1 MSMLKIHR
9 TVKAAVLI
17 GCIGITS
24 SPALAISLDEAL
36 RASLENSS
44 AIAAARQSWL
54 ATREAIGTNT
64 STSDLTARLN
74 ATGSVGQIDSKAGQG
89 FTKSQYLSTGVTLSK
104 NLYDGGQ
111 TKEKTLLAK
120 INLQQASAIYAKTE
134 QGVILGTI
142 EAYLNV
148 LKAGREV
155 KLHARNLTRLEAHV
169 NAAKIRVDAGAAT
182 PTRLAEAGARFARAQ
197 SDLILAETRL
207 TNAEDSFRSL
217 TGKDA
222 RNFIEPSIT
231 GNLPID
237 LLDAETKARDG
248 HPDILAAIAAERAA
262 DQAFNTLQAA
272 VRPTLAFSLSANTKT
287 GTGTTLDRDEVT
299 AQFVFSS
306 PLLSTNATRSTSRRI
321 AASFKQAKLNRAEA
335 TRKAEVTAR
344 EAFRNWQSTGI
355 RVDAVIS
362 EIEAFR
368 LVAKGIASEAQ
379 FGQKTTLDLLD
390 AEKDVSDAE
399 LRLVSAEHNQLLG
412 AFRLKAAI
420 GSLTAEQ
427 MGLGDVLGQLANMP
441 QPKLPFYNSF
451 PFVRRPITD

>member
-111 TKEKTLLAK
+111 TKEKTLLAE

-182 PTRLAEAGARFARAQ
+182 PTRLAEARARYARAQ
-197 SDLILAETRL
+197 SDSILAETRL

-222 RNFIEPSIT
+222 RDFIEPSIT

-237 LLDAETKARDG
+237 VLDAETKAHEG

-287 GTGTTLDRDEVT
+287 GTGTTLDRDEVA
-299 AQFVFSS
+299 AQLVFSS
-306 PLLSTNATRSTSRRI
+306 PLISTNATRSTSRRI
-321 AASFKQAKLNRAEA
+321 AASFEQSKLNRTEV
-335 TRKAEVTAR
+335 TRKTEVAAR

-355 RVDAVIS
+355 RVDAVAS

-390 AEKDVSDAE
+390 AEKDVNDAE
-399 LRLVSAEHNQLLG
+399 LSLVSAEHNQLLA

-427 MGLGDVLGQLANMP
+427 MGLGDVLGQLSDMP
-441 QPKLPFYNSF
+441 QTPSPFYDSF
-451 PFVRRPITD
+451 PFSRKPITD

>member
-1 MSMLKIHR
+1 MSMLKIRR
-9 TVKAAVLI
+9 TVKAAI
-17 GCIGITS
+17 FMGCIGITS
-24 SPALAISLDEAL
+24 SPVLAISLDEAL
-36 RASLENSS
+36 RASLKNSS
-44 AIAAARQSWL
+44 ALAAARQSWL

-64 STSDLTARLN
+64 STTDLTARLN

-89 FTKSQYLSTGVTLSK
+89 FNKSQYVSTGVTLSK

-111 TKEKTLLAK
+111 TKEKVRLAE

-134 QGVILGTI
+134 QGIILGTI

-155 KLHARNLTRLEAHV
+155 KLHARNLTRLKAHV
-169 NAAKIRVDAGAAT
+169 TAAKIRVDAGAAT
-182 PTRLAEAGARFARAQ
+182 PTRLAEAHARYARAQ
-197 SDLILAETRL
+197 SDSILAETRL
-207 TNAEDSFRSL
+207 SNAEDSFRSL

-222 RNFIEPSIT
+222 SDFIEPSIT

-237 LLDAETKARDG
+237 LLDAETKAQEA
-248 HPDILAAIAAERAA
+248 HPDILAAVAAERAA

-272 VRPTLAFSLSANTKT
+272 VRPTLAFSLSANTRA
-287 GTGTTLDRDEVT
+287 GTGTTLDRDEVA
-299 AQFVFSS
+299 AQLVFSS
-306 PLLSTNATRSTSRRI
+306 PLLSTNATSSTSRRI
-321 AASFKQAKLNRAEA
+321 AASFKQAKLDRVEA
-335 TRKAEVTAR
+335 TRKIEVAAR

-355 RVDAVIS
+355 RVDAVTS

-390 AEKDVSDAE
+390 AEKDVNDAE
-399 LRLVSAEHNQLLG
+399 LSLVSAEHNQLLA

-427 MGLGDVLGQLANMP
+427 MGLGDVLGQLSDMP
-441 QPKLPFYNSF
+441 PTPSPFYNAF
-451 PFVRRPITD
+451 PFGRKPITD

>member
-1 MSMLKIHR
+1 MSMFKIR
-9 TVKAAVLI
+9 QTIKAAVFIMCMGL
-17 GCIGITS
+17 TS
-24 SPALAISLDEAL
+24 LPALAISLDDAL

-44 AIAAARQSWL
+44 TLAAARQSWL

-64 STSDLTARLN
+64 STTDLNARLN
-74 ATGSVGQIDSKAGQG
+74 TTGSFGQIDSKAGQG
-89 FTKSQYLSTGVTLSK
+89 FSKSQYLSTGVTLSK

-111 TKEKTLLAK
+111 TKEKLRLAE

-134 QGVILGTI
+134 QGVILDTI

-169 NAAKIRVDAGAAT
+169 KAAKIRVDAGAAT
-182 PTRLAEAGARFARAQ
+182 PTRLAEARARYARAQ
-197 SDLILAETRL
+197 SDSILAETRL
-207 TNAEDSFRSL
+207 TNDEDIFRSL

-222 RNFIEPSIT
+222 RDFIEPSIT
-231 GNLPID
+231 RNLPID
-237 LLDAETKARDG
+237 LLDAESKAQEG
-248 HPDILAAIAAERAA
+248 HPDIMAAIAAERAA
-262 DQAFNTLQAA
+262 DQDFNTLQAA
-272 VRPTLAFSLSANTKT
+272 VRPTLAFSLSANTRT
-287 GTGTTLDRDEVT
+287 GTGTALDRDEVA
-299 AQFVFSS
+299 AQLVLSS

-335 TRKAEVTAR
+335 TRKTEVAAR
-344 EAFRNWQSTGI
+344 EAFRNWQSTSI
-355 RVDAVIS
+355 RVDAVTS

-390 AEKDVSDAE
+390 AEKDVNDAK
-399 LRLVSAEHNQLLG
+399 LSLVTAEHSQLLA

-420 GSLTAEQ
+420 GSLTAKQ
-427 MGLGDVLGQLANMP
+427 MGLGDVLGQLADMP
-441 QPKLPFYNSF
+441 PTQSPFYDSF
-451 PFVRRPITD
+451 PFGRRPITD

>member
-1 MSMLKIHR
+1 MSMFKIR
-9 TVKAAVLI
+9 QTIKAAVFIVCMGL
-17 GCIGITS
+17 TS
-24 SPALAISLDEAL
+24 LPALAISLDDAL

-44 AIAAARQSWL
+44 TLAAARQSWL

-64 STSDLTARLN
+64 STTDLNARLN
-74 ATGSVGQIDSKAGQG
+74 TTGSFGQIDSKAGQG
-89 FTKSQYLSTGVTLSK
+89 FSKSQYLSTGVTLSK

-111 TKEKTLLAK
+111 TKEKLRLAE

-155 KLHARNLTRLEAHV
+155 RLHARNLTRLEAHV
-169 NAAKIRVDAGAAT
+169 KAAKIRVDAGAVT
-182 PTRLAEAGARFARAQ
+182 PTRLAEARARYARAQ
-197 SDLILAETRL
+197 SDSILAETRL
-207 TNAEDSFRSL
+207 TNDEDSFRSL

-222 RNFIEPSIT
+222 RDFIEPSIT
-231 GNLPID
+231 RNLPID
-237 LLDAETKARDG
+237 LLDAESKAQEG
-248 HPDILAAIAAERAA
+248 HPDIMAAIAAERAA
-262 DQAFNTLQAA
+262 DQDFNTLQAA
-272 VRPTLAFSLSANTKT
+272 VRPTLAFSLSANTRT
-287 GTGTTLDRDEVT
+287 GTGTALDRDEVA
-299 AQFVFSS
+299 AQLVLSS

-335 TRKAEVTAR
+335 TRKTEVAAR
-344 EAFRNWQSTGI
+344 EAFRNWQSTSI
-355 RVDAVIS
+355 RVDAVAS

-390 AEKDVSDAE
+390 AEKDVNDAK
-399 LRLVSAEHNQLLG
+399 LTLVTAEHSQLLA

-420 GSLTAEQ
+420 GSLTAKQ
-427 MGLGDVLGQLANMP
+427 MGLGDVLGQLTDMP
-441 QPKLPFYNSF
+441 PTQSPFYDSF
-451 PFVRRPITD
+451 PFGRRPITD

>member
-1 MSMLKIHR
+1 
-9 TVKAAVLI
+9 
-17 GCIGITS
+17 
-24 SPALAISLDEAL
+24 
-36 RASLENSS
+36 
-44 AIAAARQSWL
+44 
-54 ATREAIGTNT
+54 
-64 STSDLTARLN
+64 
-74 ATGSVGQIDSKAGQG
+74 
-89 FTKSQYLSTGVTLSK
+89 VTLSK

-111 TKEKTLLAK
+111 TKEKTLLAE

-155 KLHARNLTRLEAHV
+155 KLHARNLTRLEARV

-182 PTRLAEAGARFARAQ
+182 PTRLAEARARYARAQ
-197 SDLILAETRL
+197 SDSILAETRL

-222 RNFIEPSIT
+222 RDFVEPSIT

-237 LLDAETKARDG
+237 LLDAETKAQEG

-272 VRPTLAFSLSANTKT
+272 VRPTLAFSLSANTKA
-287 GTGTTLDRDEVT
+287 GTGTTLDRDEVA
-299 AQFVFSS
+299 AQLVFSS
-306 PLLSTNATRSTSRRI
+306 PLISTNATRSTSRRI
-321 AASFKQAKLNRAEA
+321 AASFEQSKLNRTEV
-335 TRKAEVTAR
+335 TRKTEVAAR

-355 RVDAVIS
+355 RVDAVAS

-390 AEKDVSDAE
+390 AEKDVNDAE
-399 LRLVSAEHNQLLG
+399 LSLVSAEHNQLLA

-427 MGLGDVLGQLANMP
+427 MGLGDVLGQLSDMP
-441 QPKLPFYNSF
+441 QTPSPFYDSF
-451 PFVRRPITD
+451 PFSRKPITD

>member
-1 MSMLKIHR
+1 MSKLKIR
-9 TVKAAVLI
+9 QAVKAAFFI
-17 GCIGITS
+17 GCMEMTS

-36 RASLENSS
+36 GASLENS
-44 AIAAARQSWL
+44 AVLAAARQSWL

-64 STSDLTARLN
+64 STTDLEARLN
-74 ATGSVGQIDSKAGQG
+74 ATSSVGQIDSKTGQG
-89 FTKSQYLSTGVTLSK
+89 FTESQYLSTGVTLSK

-111 TKEKTLLAK
+111 TKENTRLAE

-155 KLHARNLTRLEAHV
+155 KLHARNLTRLKAHV
-169 NAAKIRVDAGAAT
+169 TAAKIRVDAGAAT
-182 PTRLAEAGARFARAQ
+182 PTRLAEARARYARAQ
-197 SDLILAETRL
+197 SDSILAKTRL

-222 RNFIEPSIT
+222 RDFVEPSIT

-237 LLDAETKARDG
+237 IRDAETKAHEG
-248 HPDILAAIAAERAA
+248 HPDIMAAIAAEHAA
-262 DQAFNTLQAA
+262 DQKFNTLQAA

-287 GTGTTLDRDEVT
+287 GTGTALDRDEYA
-299 AQFVFSS
+299 AQLVFSS
-306 PLLSTNATRSTSRRI
+306 PLLSTNATSSTSRQI

-335 TRKAEVTAR
+335 TRKTEIAAR
-344 EAFRNWQSTGI
+344 KAFRNWQSTGI
-355 RVDAVIS
+355 RVDAVTS

-390 AEKDVSDAE
+390 AEKDVNDAE
-399 LRLVSAEHNQLLG
+399 LSLVSAEHSQLLA

-420 GSLTAEQ
+420 GNLTAEQ
-427 MGLGDVLGQLANMP
+427 MGLGDVLGQLADMP
-441 QPKLPFYNSF
+441 PTQSPFYNSF
-451 PFVRRPITD
+451 PFGRRLIND

>member
-1 MSMLKIHR
+1 
-9 TVKAAVLI
+9 
-17 GCIGITS
+17 
-24 SPALAISLDEAL
+24 
-36 RASLENSS
+36 
-44 AIAAARQSWL
+44 
-54 ATREAIGTNT
+54 
-64 STSDLTARLN
+64 
-74 ATGSVGQIDSKAGQG
+74 
-89 FTKSQYLSTGVTLSK
+89 
-104 NLYDGGQ
+104 GGQ
-111 TKEKTLLAK
+111 TKEKTLLAE

-182 PTRLAEAGARFARAQ
+182 PTRLAEARARYARAQ
-197 SDLILAETRL
+197 SDSILAETRL

-222 RNFIEPSIT
+222 RDFIEPSIT

-237 LLDAETKARDG
+237 LLDAETKAHEG

-262 DQAFNTLQAA
+262 DQAYNTLQAA

-287 GTGTTLDRDEVT
+287 GTGTTLDRDEVA
-299 AQFVFSS
+299 AQLVFSS
-306 PLLSTNATRSTSRRI
+306 PLISTNATRSTSRRI
-321 AASFKQAKLNRAEA
+321 AASFEQSKLNRTEV
-335 TRKAEVTAR
+335 TRKTEVAAR

-355 RVDAVIS
+355 RVDAVAS

-390 AEKDVSDAE
+390 AEKDVNDAE
-399 LRLVSAEHNQLLG
+399 LSLVSAEHNQLLA

-427 MGLGDVLGQLANMP
+427 MGLGDVLGQLSDMP
-441 QPKLPFYNSF
+441 QTPSPFYDSF
-451 PFVRRPITD
+451 PFSRKPITD

>member
-1 MSMLKIHR
+1 MLKFCR
-9 TVKAAVLI
+9 AVNAAVFVGLM
-17 GCIGITS
+17 GITS
-24 SPALAISLDEAL
+24 SPAFAISLNDAL

-44 AIAAARQSWL
+44 ALAAAREGWL

-64 STSDLTARLN
+64 STTDLTARLN
-74 ATGSVGQIDSKAGQG
+74 ATGSVEQIDSKAGQG

-111 TKEKTLLAK
+111 TKEKMRLAE
-120 INLQQASAIYAKTE
+120 INLQRASAIYAKTE
-134 QGVILGTI
+134 QGVILDTI

-148 LKAGREV
+148 LKGGREV
-155 KLHARNLTRLEAHV
+155 KLHARNLTRLKAHV
-169 NAAKIRVDAGAAT
+169 DVAKIRVDAGAAT
-182 PTRLAEAGARFARAQ
+182 PTRLAEARARYARAQ
-197 SDLILAETRL
+197 SDAILAETRL

-222 RNFIEPSIT
+222 SDFIEPSIT

-237 LLDAETKARDG
+237 LLDAETKAQEG

-262 DQAFNTLQAA
+262 DQEFNTLQAA
-272 VRPTLAFSLSANTKT
+272 VRPTLALSLSANTKV
-287 GTGTTLDRDEVT
+287 GTGTTLDRDEVA
-299 AQFVFSS
+299 AQLVFSS
-306 PLLSTNATRSTSRRI
+306 PLLSTNATSSTSRRI
-321 AASFKQAKLNRAEA
+321 AASFKQAKLDRAEA
-335 TRKAEVTAR
+335 TRKTEVAAR

-355 RVDAVIS
+355 RVDAVTS

-390 AEKDVSDAE
+390 AEKDVNDAE
-399 LRLVSAEHNQLLG
+399 LSLVSAEHNQLLA

-427 MGLGDVLGQLANMP
+427 MGLGDVLGQLPDMP
-441 QPKLPFYNSF
+441 QTPSPFYDLF
-451 PFVRRPITD
+451 PFSRKPITD

>member
-1 MSMLKIHR
+1 MLKIHR

-24 SPALAISLDEAL
+24 SPALALSLDEAL

-44 AIAAARQSWL
+44 ALAAARQSWL

-64 STSDLTARLN
+64 STTDLKARLN

-111 TKEKTLLAK
+111 TKEKTLLAE

-182 PTRLAEAGARFARAQ
+182 PTRLAEARARFARAQ

-222 RNFIEPSIT
+222 RDFIEPSIT

-248 HPDILAAIAAERAA
+248 HPDILATIAAERAA

-287 GTGTTLDRDEVT
+287 GTGTTLDRDEVA
-299 AQFVFSS
+299 AQLVFSS
-306 PLLSTNATRSTSRRI
+306 PLISTNATRSTSRRI
-321 AASFKQAKLNRAEA
+321 AASFEQSKLNRTEV
-335 TRKAEVTAR
+335 TRKTEVAAR

-355 RVDAVIS
+355 RVDAVAS
-362 EIEAFR
+362 EIQAFR

-390 AEKDVSDAE
+390 AEKDVNDAE
-399 LRLVSAEHNQLLG
+399 LSLVSAEHNQLLA

-420 GSLTAEQ
+420 GSLTAKQ
-427 MGLGDVLGQLANMP
+427 MGLGDVLGQLSDMP
-441 QPKLPFYNSF
+441 QTPSPFYDSF
-451 PFVRRPITD
+451 PFSRKPITD

>member
-1 MSMLKIHR
+1 MSMLKIR
-9 TVKAAVLI
+9 RAANAAVFI
-17 GCIGITS
+17 GLMGITS
-24 SPALAISLDEAL
+24 SPTFAISLNEAL

-44 AIAAARQSWL
+44 AIAAARQSWI

-64 STSDLTARLN
+64 STTDLTARLN
-74 ATGSVGQIDSKAGQG
+74 ATGSVGQIDSKGGQG
-89 FTKSQYLSTGVTLSK
+89 FTKSQYLSTGVTFSK

-111 TKEKTLLAK
+111 AKEKIRLAE
-120 INLQQASAIYAKTE
+120 INLQQASATYAKAE

-142 EAYLNV
+142 EAYLDV

-155 KLHARNLTRLEAHV
+155 KLHARNLTRLKAHV
-169 NAAKIRVDAGAAT
+169 NVAKIRVDAGAAT
-182 PTRLAEAGARFARAQ
+182 PTRLAEARARYARAQ
-197 SDLILAETRL
+197 SDAILAETRL
-207 TNAEDSFRSL
+207 INAEDSFRSL
-217 TGKDA
+217 TGKGAND
-222 RNFIEPSIT
+222 FFEPSIT

-237 LLDAETKARDG
+237 LLDAETKAQEG

-262 DQAFNTLQAA
+262 DQKFNTLQAA
-272 VRPTLAFSLSANTKT
+272 VRPTLALSLSANTKAGA
-287 GTGTTLDRDEVT
+287 GTALDRDEV
-299 AQFVFSS
+299 AAELVFSS
-306 PLLSTNATRSTSRRI
+306 PLLSTNATSSTSRRI
-321 AASFKQAKLNRAEA
+321 AASFKQAKLDR
-335 TRKAEVTAR
+335 AEVTRKTEVAAR

-355 RVDAVIS
+355 RVDAVTS

-390 AEKDVSDAE
+390 AEKDVNDAE
-399 LRLVSAEHNQLLG
+399 LSLVLAEHNQLLA

-441 QPKLPFYNSF
+441 PTPTPFNNLF
-451 PFVRRPITD
+451 PFSRKPITD

>member
-1 MSMLKIHR
+1 MSVLKIR
-9 TVKAAVLI
+9 RAVNAAVFI
-17 GCIGITS
+17 GLMGITL
-24 SPALAISLDEAL
+24 SPAFAISLNNAL

-44 AIAAARQSWL
+44 ALAAAREGWL

-64 STSDLTARLN
+64 STTDLTARLN
-74 ATGSVGQIDSKAGQG
+74 ATGSVEQIDSKTGQG

-104 NLYDGGQ
+104 NIYDGGQ
-111 TKEKTLLAK
+111 TKEKTRLAE
-120 INLQQASAIYAKTE
+120 INLHKASAIYAKTE

-148 LKAGREV
+148 SKAGREV
-155 KLHARNLTRLEAHV
+155 KLHARNLTRLKAHV

-182 PTRLAEAGARFARAQ
+182 PTRLAEARARYARAQ
-197 SDLILAETRL
+197 SDAILAETRL

-222 RNFIEPSIT
+222 SDFIEPSIT
-231 GNLPID
+231 GNLPIN
-237 LLDAETKARDG
+237 LLDAETKAQEG

-262 DQAFNTLQAA
+262 DQEFNTLQAA
-272 VRPTLAFSLSANTKT
+272 VRPTLALSLSANTKA
-287 GTGTTLDRDEVT
+287 GTGTTLDRDEVA
-299 AQFVFSS
+299 AQLVFSS
-306 PLLSTNATRSTSRRI
+306 PLLSTNATSSTSRRI
-321 AASFKQAKLNRAEA
+321 AASFRQAKLDRAEA
-335 TRKAEVTAR
+335 TRKTEVAAR

-355 RVDAVIS
+355 RVDAVTS

-390 AEKDVSDAE
+390 AEKDVNDAE
-399 LRLVSAEHNQLLG
+399 LSFVSAEHNRLLA

-427 MGLGDVLGQLANMP
+427 MGLGDVLGQLADMP
-441 QPKLPFYNSF
+441 PTPPPFNNFF
-451 PFVRRPITD
+451 PFSRKPITD

>member
-1 MSMLKIHR
+1 MLKIHR

-24 SPALAISLDEAL
+24 FPALAISLDEAL
-36 RASLENSS
+36 RASMENSS

-104 NLYDGGQ
+104 KLYDGGQ
-111 TKEKTLLAK
+111 TKEKTLLAE

-222 RNFIEPSIT
+222 RDFVEPSIT

-262 DQAFNTLQAA
+262 DQAHNTLQAA

-287 GTGTTLDRDEVT
+287 GTGTTLDRDEVA
-299 AQFVFSS
+299 AQLVFSS
-306 PLLSTNATRSTSRRI
+306 PLISTNATRSTSRRI
-321 AASFKQAKLNRAEA
+321 AASFKQAKLDRAEA
-335 TRKAEVTAR
+335 TRKTEVAAR

-355 RVDAVIS
+355 RVDAVAS

-390 AEKDVSDAE
+390 AEKDVNDAE
-399 LRLVSAEHNQLLG
+399 LSLVSAEHNQLLA

-427 MGLGDVLGQLANMP
+427 MGLGDVLGQLSDMP
-441 QPKLPFYNSF
+441 QTLSPFYDSF
-451 PFVRRPITD
+451 PFSRKPITD

>member
-1 MSMLKIHR
+1 MSMFKIRR
-9 TVKAAVLI
+9 TIKAAVFIVCMGL
-17 GCIGITS
+17 TS
-24 SPALAISLDEAL
+24 LPALAISLDDAL

-44 AIAAARQSWL
+44 TLAAARQSWL

-64 STSDLTARLN
+64 STTDLNARLN
-74 ATGSVGQIDSKAGQG
+74 TTGSFGQIDSKAGQG
-89 FTKSQYLSTGVTLSK
+89 FSKSQYLSTGVTLSK

-111 TKEKTLLAK
+111 TKEKLRLAE

-134 QGVILGTI
+134 QGVILDTI

-169 NAAKIRVDAGAAT
+169 KAAKIRVDAGAVT
-182 PTRLAEAGARFARAQ
+182 PTRLAEARARYARAQ
-197 SDLILAETRL
+197 SDSILAETRL
-207 TNAEDSFRSL
+207 TNDEDIFRSL

-222 RNFIEPSIT
+222 RDFIEPSIT
-231 GNLPID
+231 RNLPID
-237 LLDAETKARDG
+237 ILDAESKAQKG
-248 HPDILAAIAAERAA
+248 HPDIMAAIAAERAA
-262 DQAFNTLQAA
+262 DQDFNTLQAA
-272 VRPTLAFSLSANTKT
+272 VRPTLAFSLSANTRT
-287 GTGTTLDRDEVT
+287 GTGTALDRDEVA
-299 AQFVFSS
+299 AQLVFSS

-335 TRKAEVTAR
+335 TRKTEVAAR
-344 EAFRNWQSTGI
+344 EAFRNWQSTSI
-355 RVDAVIS
+355 RVDAVAS

-390 AEKDVSDAE
+390 AEKDVNDAK
-399 LRLVSAEHNQLLG
+399 LSLVTAEHSQLLA

-420 GSLTAEQ
+420 GSLTAKQ
-427 MGLGDVLGQLANMP
+427 MGFGDVLGQLADMP
-441 QPKLPFYNSF
+441 PTQSPFYDSF
-451 PFVRRPITD
+451 PFGRRPITD

>member
-1 MSMLKIHR
+1 MSVLKIRR
-9 TVKAAVLI
+9 TVNVAVFI
-17 GCIGITS
+17 GLIGITS
-24 SPALAISLDEAL
+24 SPAFAMSLNEAL

-44 AIAAARQSWL
+44 AIAAARQSWI
-54 ATREAIGTNT
+54 ATREAIGTHT
-64 STSDLTARLN
+64 STTDLTARLN
-74 ATGSVGQIDSKAGQG
+74 ATGSVGKIDSKAGQG
-89 FTKSQYLSTGVTLSK
+89 LTKSQYLSTGVTLSK

-111 TKEKTLLAK
+111 TKEKTRLAE

-134 QGVILGTI
+134 QSVILGTI

-155 KLHARNLTRLEAHV
+155 GLHSRNLTRLKAHV
-169 NAAKIRVDAGAAT
+169 NVAKIRVDAGAAT
-182 PTRLAEAGARFARAQ
+182 PTRLAEAGARYARAQ
-197 SDLILAETRL
+197 SDAILAETRL
-207 TNAEDSFRSL
+207 TNARDSFRSL

-222 RNFIEPSIT
+222 RDFIEPSIT

-237 LLDAETKARDG
+237 LLDAETKAQVG

-262 DQAFNTLQAA
+262 DQKFNTLQAA
-272 VRPTLAFSLSANTKT
+272 VRPTLALNLSANTKT
-287 GTGTTLDRDEVT
+287 GTGTTLDRDEVS
-299 AQFVFSS
+299 AELVFSS
-306 PLLSTNATRSTSRRI
+306 PLLSTNATSSTSRRI
-321 AASFKQAKLNRAEA
+321 AASFKQAKLDRAEA
-335 TRKAEVTAR
+335 TRKTEVAAR

-355 RVDAVIS
+355 RVDAVTS

-390 AEKDVSDAE
+390 AEKDVNDAE
-399 LRLVSAEHNQLLG
+399 LSLVLAEHNQLLA

-427 MGLGDVLGQLANMP
+427 MGLGNVLGQLADMP
-441 QPKLPFYNSF
+441 PTPPPFDNLF
-451 PFVRRPITD
+451 PFNRKPITD

>member
-1 MSMLKIHR
+1 M
-9 TVKAAVLI
+9 
-17 GCIGITS
+17 TS

-36 RASLENSS
+36 GASLENSS
-44 AIAAARQSWL
+44 VLAAARQSWL

-64 STSDLTARLN
+64 STTDLEARLN

-89 FTKSQYLSTGVTLSK
+89 FTESQYLSTGVTLSK

-111 TKEKTLLAK
+111 TKENTRLAE

-142 EAYLNV
+142 ETYLHV
-148 LKAGREV
+148 LKAGSEV
-155 KLHARNLTRLEAHV
+155 KLHASNLTRLKAHAT
-169 NAAKIRVDAGAAT
+169 AARIRVDAGAAT
-182 PTRLAEAGARFARAQ
+182 PTRLAEARARYARAQ
-197 SDLILAETRL
+197 SDSILAKTRL

-222 RNFIEPSIT
+222 RDFVEPSIT

-237 LLDAETKARDG
+237 ILDAETKAHEG
-248 HPDILAAIAAERAA
+248 HPDILAAIAAEHAA
-262 DQAFNTLQAA
+262 DQKFNTLQAA

-287 GTGTTLDRDEVT
+287 GTGTALDRDEYA
-299 AQFVFSS
+299 AQLVFSS
-306 PLLSTNATRSTSRRI
+306 PLLSTNATSSTSRQI

-335 TRKAEVTAR
+335 TRKTEIAAR
-344 EAFRNWQSTGI
+344 KAFRNWQSTGI
-355 RVDAVIS
+355 RVDAVTS

-390 AEKDVSDAE
+390 AEKDVNDAE
-399 LRLVSAEHNQLLG
+399 LSLVSAEHNQLLA

-427 MGLGDVLGQLANMP
+427 MGLGDVLGQLADMP
-441 QPKLPFYNSF
+441 PTPPPFNNLF
-451 PFVRRPITD
+451 PFSRKPITD

>member
-1 MSMLKIHR
+1 MGRHVPIKIDHTIR
-9 TVKAAVLI
+9 NKRF
-17 GCIGITS
+17 
-24 SPALAISLDEAL
+24 P
-36 RASLENSS
+36 
-44 AIAAARQSWL
+44 
-54 ATREAIGTNT
+54 
-64 STSDLTARLN
+64 
-74 ATGSVGQIDSKAGQG
+74 
-89 FTKSQYLSTGVTLSK
+89 
-104 NLYDGGQ
+104 GGQ
-111 TKEKTLLAK
+111 TKEKTLLAE

-134 QGVILGTI
+134 QGVSLGTI

-148 LKAGREV
+148 WKAGREV

-222 RNFIEPSIT
+222 RDFVEPSIT

-262 DQAFNTLQAA
+262 DQAHNTLQAA

-287 GTGTTLDRDEVT
+287 GTGTTLDRDEVA
-299 AQFVFSS
+299 AQLVFSS
-306 PLLSTNATRSTSRRI
+306 PLISTNATRSTSRRI
-321 AASFKQAKLNRAEA
+321 AASFKQAKLDRAEA
-335 TRKAEVTAR
+335 TRKTEVAAR

-355 RVDAVIS
+355 RVDAVAS

-390 AEKDVSDAE
+390 AEKDVNDAE
-399 LRLVSAEHNQLLG
+399 LSLVSAEHNQLLA

-427 MGLGDVLGQLANMP
+427 MGLGDVLGQLSDMP
-441 QPKLPFYNSF
+441 QTPSPFYDSF
-451 PFVRRPITD
+451 PFSRKLITD

>member
-1 MSMLKIHR
+1 MLKICR
-9 TVKAAVLI
+9 SVKAAIFI
-17 GCIGITS
+17 GYMGITS
-24 SPALAISLDEAL
+24 SPSLAISLEDAL

-44 AIAAARQSWL
+44 ALAAARQSWI
-54 ATREAIGTNT
+54 ATREAIGTHT
-64 STSDLTARLN
+64 STTDLTARLN
-74 ATGSVGQIDSKAGQG
+74 TTSSVEQIDRNAGQG

-111 TKEKTLLAK
+111 TKEKTRLAE

-134 QGVILGTI
+134 QDIILVTI

-155 KLHARNLTRLEAHV
+155 KLHASNLTRLKAHV
-169 NAAKIRVDAGAAT
+169 DVAKIRVDAGAAT
-182 PTRLAEAGARFARAQ
+182 PTRLAEARARYARAQ
-197 SDLILAETRL
+197 SDAILAETSL

-217 TGKDA
+217 THKDA
-222 RNFIEPSIT
+222 RDFMEPSIM

-237 LLDAETKARDG
+237 LLDAETKAQEA

-262 DQAFNTLQAA
+262 DQQFNTLQAA
-272 VRPTLAFSLSANTKT
+272 VRPTLGLSFSANTKT
-287 GTGTTLDRDEVT
+287 GTGITLDRDEVA
-299 AQFVFSS
+299 AQLVFSS
-306 PLLSTNATRSTSRRI
+306 PLLPTNTTISTSRRI
-321 AASFKQAKLNRAEA
+321 AASFEQAKFDRAEA
-335 TRKAEVTAR
+335 TRKTEVAAR

-355 RVDAVIS
+355 RVDAVTS

-390 AEKDVSDAE
+390 AEKDVKDAE
-399 LRLVSAEHNQLLG
+399 LSLVSAEHNQLLA

-427 MGLGDVLGQLANMP
+427 MGLGDVLGKLADMP
-441 QPKLPFYNSF
+441 QTPTPFYNSF
-451 PFVRRPITD
+451 PFGRKPVTD